1 MNETEAKMTDKT
13 KTTLSLILGV
23 IGLTLLFGGLIC
35 DILTSKGLLNDWANV
50 AMIVGWPIITF
61 AEYFRPLTSKKDM
74 EQEGCSLFFL
84 LAGMISLSIPN
95 VFQIEHFTTPIII
108 ILIIAAILLIPACLM
123 SYMKWRRVRKQL
135 EEGDDEKK

>member
-1 MNETEAKMTDKT
+1 MTDKT

-35 DILTSKGLLNDWANV
+35 EIVISKGPLNDWANV
-50 AMIVGWPIITF
+50 AMIVGWPSIAF
-61 AEYFRPLTSKKDM
+61 AEYFRPLASRKDM
-74 EQEGCSLFFL
+74 EEVGSSLFFL
-84 LAGMISLSIPN
+84 VVGMITLSIVD

-108 ILIIAAILLIPACLM
+108 ILIIAAILMIPACWL

-135 EEGDDEKK
+135 EEEDDEKK

>member
-1 MNETEAKMTDKT
+1 MTDKT

-35 DILTSKGLLNDWANV
+35 DIVMSKGQLNDWANV
-50 AMIVGWPIITF
+50 AMIVGWPIIAF

-74 EQEGCSLFFL
+74 EQVGSSLFFL
-84 LAGMISLSIPN
+84 VVGMFALSITN
-95 VFQIEHFTTPIII
+95 VIQIEHFTTPIII
-108 ILIIAAILLIPACLM
+108 ILIISAILLIPACLL
-123 SYMKWRRVRKQL
+123 SYMKWRKVRKQL